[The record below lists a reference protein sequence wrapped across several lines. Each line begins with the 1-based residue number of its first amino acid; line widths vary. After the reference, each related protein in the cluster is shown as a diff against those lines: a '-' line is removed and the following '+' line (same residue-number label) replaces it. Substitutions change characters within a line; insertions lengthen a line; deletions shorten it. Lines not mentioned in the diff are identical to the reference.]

1 MSFGSG
7 LDVAMQLVVINLQN
21 EGQNLFGQGAE
32 QSD

>member
-7 LDVAMQLVVINLQN
+7 LDVAMQLVVINFQN

-32 QSD
+32 QSV